1 VIDILI
7 IALLAIFA
15 NYRLS
20 RLLSTD
26 TILDSLRT
34 VINRKAAGL
43 NSGWYYVAEWINCAH
58 CVGMWIAFF
67 ITISLSL
74 YFQWGFLTGMLMWLA
89 IAGGQSFLWSL
100 VEGEDAD
107 S

>member
-1 VIDILI
+1 
-7 IALLAIFA
+7 
-15 NYRLS
+15 
-20 RLLSTD
+20 
-26 TILDSLRT
+26 
-34 VINRKAAGL
+34 
-43 NSGWYYVAEWINCAH
+43 
-58 CVGMWIAFF
+58 MWIAFF

>member
-7 IALLAIFA
+7 FGLLAIFA
-15 NYRLS
+15 TYRIA
-20 RLLSTD
+20 RLVSTD
-26 TILDSLRT
+26 TILNGLRNT
-34 VINRKAAGL
+34 VNRKAAEQ
-43 NSGWYYVAEWINCAH
+43 NSGWYYFAEWINCAH
-58 CVGMWIAFF
+58 CVGIWIAFF
-67 ITISLSL
+67 IVIILSL
-74 YFQWGFLTGMLMWLA
+74 YFRWGFLAGMLMWLA